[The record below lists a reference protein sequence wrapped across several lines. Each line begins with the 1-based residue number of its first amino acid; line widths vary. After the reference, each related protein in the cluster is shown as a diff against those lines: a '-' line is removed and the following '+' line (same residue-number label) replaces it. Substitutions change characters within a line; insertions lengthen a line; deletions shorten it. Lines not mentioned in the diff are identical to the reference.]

1 MSSLSG
7 IRRYGNRR
15 VAAAASMRSISAAHR
30 IAKFVMP
37 VTEPKFDGRYLPA
50 TIRGNNGHADLISF
64 R

>member
-1 MSSLSG
+1 MSRLSG
-7 IRRYGNRR
+7 DLEIAVLLRSRRRDQTARR
-15 VAAAASMRSISAAHR
+15 TG

-37 VTEPKFDGRYLPA
+37 VTEPKFEGRYLPA